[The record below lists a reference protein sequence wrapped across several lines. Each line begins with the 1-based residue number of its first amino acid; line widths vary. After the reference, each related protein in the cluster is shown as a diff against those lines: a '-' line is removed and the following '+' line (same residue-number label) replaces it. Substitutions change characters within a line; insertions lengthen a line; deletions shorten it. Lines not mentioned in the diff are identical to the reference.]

1 MKSTLLIAFIAAFLL
16 SLVLGPIVLPI
27 LRKIKAGQTV
37 RDDGPE
43 SHLKK
48 NGTPTMGA
56 FIYLISAGIMVAVFG
71 SKYPDIVPVFLL
83 TLGFAV
89 IGFID
94 DFIKVV
100 LKRSLGLT
108 PWQKMLLQIIVA
120 VLFVVFS
127 AKGNAGFY
135 DAYIPF
141 LGERTVNFGIMNI
154 PIAVFIIVGTV
165 NGSNFTDGV
174 DGLETSVT
182 AVIMAF
188 FALAAIGLKSDIT
201 ILPVIFLGAL
211 LGFLMFNVNKALVFM
226 GDTGSLA
233 LGALVSG
240 LAYAL
245 HLELYLPFIALI
257 YFAEV
262 LSVMLQV
269 SYFKLTHGKRIFRM
283 APIHHH
289 FELGGWVEAKVV
301 AVFAT
306 VTVILCAIALLLIP
320 TITF

>member
-1 MKSTLLIAFIAAFLL
+1 MKATLLTAIIAAFLI
-16 SLVLGPIVLPI
+16 SIVLGPIILPI

-37 RDDGPE
+37 RDDGPQT
-43 SHLKK
+43 HLKK

-56 FIYLISAGIMVAVFG
+56 FIFLIAAGIVVPFYTKECPEIM
-71 SKYPDIVPVFLL
+71 PVFLL
-83 TLGFAV
+83 CLGFAV
-89 IGFID
+89 IGFVD

-100 LKRSLGLT
+100 LKRSMGFRA
-108 PWQKMLLQIIVA
+108 WQKMLCQLILTGLFCYYELQINPE
-120 VLFVVFS
+120 FF
-127 AKGNAGFY
+127 NAY
-135 DAYIPF
+135 VPF
-141 LGERTVNFGIMNI
+141 MGDKMVNFGWLNI
-154 PIAVFIIVGTV
+154 PVAIFIIVGTV

-174 DGLETSVT
+174 DGLETTVT
-182 AVIMAF
+182 CAIMTF
-188 FALAAIGLKSDIT
+188 FIVAALGFGSQMA
-201 ILPVIFLGAL
+201 ILPAIFLGAL
-211 LGFLMFNVNKALVFM
+211 LGFLMFNVNKAMVFM

-233 LGALVSG
+233 LGGLVAG

-245 HLELYLPFIALI
+245 HLELYLPFIAFI

-283 APIHHH
+283 APLHHH

-306 VTVILCAIALLLIP
+306 ITVILCAVALVLIP
-320 TITF
+320 TTVF